1 MANDL
6 TQYASLLGEIKTRI
20 GQSQTR
26 AAFAANREML
36 ALYWDI
42 GRLITQRQTKEGW
55 GASVVPRLS
64 RDLRNEL
71 PVLKGFSE
79 INLNR
84 MLRFYN
90 EYPCLFARRSPQSL
104 SREVSGVKQI
114 LSQPVTKLQHI
125 DNKALTSNDAIS
137 SPLVTKLNQD
147 LTAEE
152 IDKIN
157 PIVQS
162 LIAQLPWTHNT
173 VLIQSV
179 KDIGTRL
186 WYMQQ
191 TLEQGWR
198 SRSASR
204 STSSPGPCPTT

>member
-1 MANDL
+1 MANEL

-42 GRLITQRQTKEGW
+42 GRLITERQTKEGW

-71 PVLKGFSE
+71 PGLKGFSE

-104 SREVSGVKQI
+104 SRE
-114 LSQPVTKLQHI
+114 
-125 DNKALTSNDAIS
+125 
-137 SPLVTKLNQD
+137 
-147 LTAEE
+147 
-152 IDKIN
+152 
-157 PIVQS
+157 
-162 LIAQLPWTHNT
+162 

-204 STSSPGPCPTT
+204 STSSPGPCPKT